1 MDIYFPFMD
10 QIKLSTRW
18 MYIRTPQAC
27 CQGNCYPTSESVSQ
41 HPSDPSEQSEQSES
55 EPEDDGEE
63 ADEHDDELETE
74 RDDDTHL
81 KWRGHLRDLTRVFPN
96 GLELQG

>member
-27 CQGNCYPTSESVSQ
+27 CRGNCYPTFESVSQ
-41 HPSDPSEQSEQSES
+41 HPSDPSEQSES